1 MTSSGAE
8 VIVVQ
13 ARHVIAAKA
22 ADVISTKTSD
32 ATAIKATHVTS
43 AEATHVTSAE
53 ATHVASTEAAH
64 VTSAE
69 AASTV
74 SSAAATTTTAGLC
87 IRGKQAAGK
96 HRACQNHH
104 HSSSHDILHL
114 KWAGFPPQVQS
125 DVGVSHQRRANV
137 ATVWRWECLFVVST
151 KFVFIWTEY
160 SVCSSEASASAGSAT
175 GLGAEGVRNQL
186 VLQMRG
192 DFSFQKKRTARTR
205 LIRGAQGAACA
216 VRSTAVSSRERSVG
230 WLFRTASGHAR

>member
-114 KWAGFPPQVQS
+114 
-125 DVGVSHQRRANV
+125 VGRTFRHRTGRAPACLSKVNVNV
-137 ATVWRWECLFVVST
+137 AMDWRWKCSFVAST
-151 KFVFIWTEY
+151 KFV
-160 SVCSSEASASAGSAT
+160 
-175 GLGAEGVRNQL
+175 
-186 VLQMRG
+186 
-192 DFSFQKKRTARTR
+192 
-205 LIRGAQGAACA
+205 LIALTIA
-216 VRSTAVSSRERSVG
+216 
-230 WLFRTASGHAR
+230 